1 MIYIMRR
8 DEGEKLKIREHR
20 DARRER
26 EGEEI
31 KRSESTGQRASRN
44 KPEYNCRQIKSLC
57 PRASDP
63 TDMISRSEYSRNLSI
78 DRPSIDRDRS
88 ETSPCGGGVGQV

>member
-1 MIYIMRR
+1 MREER
-8 DEGEKLKIREHR
+8 ERERRNKEEREHR
-20 DARRER
+20 
-26 EGEEI
+26 
-31 KRSESTGQRASRN
+31 STGKSKQAGI
-44 KPEYNCRQIKSLC
+44 CRQIKSLC

>member
-26 EGEEI
+26 EREEI

-44 KPEYNCRQIKSLC
+44 KPEFAVRLNRFVRGRQIQ
-57 PRASDP
+57 R
-63 TDMISRSEYSRNLSI
+63 I
-78 DRPSIDRDRS
+78 
-88 ETSPCGGGVGQV
+88 